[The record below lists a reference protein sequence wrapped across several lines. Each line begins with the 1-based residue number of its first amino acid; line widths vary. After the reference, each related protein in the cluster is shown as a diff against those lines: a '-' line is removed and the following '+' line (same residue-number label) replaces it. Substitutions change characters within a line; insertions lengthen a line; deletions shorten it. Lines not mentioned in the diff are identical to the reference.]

1 MKEIFFDRGLSLCS
15 KNHLQTTVIKKQKEA
30 AMSAEYAEGRFTPDG
45 SKKKVVGVVHAGE
58 WVASQKLVKSPVA
71 RPLLEALE
79 VAQKRNVIG
88 TLQLP
93 VQQVRGYGLEVRE
106 VR

>member
-1 MKEIFFDRGLSLCS
+1 M
-15 KNHLQTTVIKKQKEA
+15 IKKQKEA

-45 SKKKVVGVVHAGE
+45 PKKKVVGVVHAGE
-58 WVASQKLVKSPVA
+58 WVASQKLVKSPVVK
-71 RPLLEALE
+71 PLLQALD

-93 VQQVRGYGLEVRE
+93 VQQVRGYGLEVR
-106 VR
+106 VLR

>member
-1 MKEIFFDRGLSLCS
+1 M
-15 KNHLQTTVIKKQKEA
+15 
-30 AMSAEYAEGRFTPDG
+30 P
-45 SKKKVVGVVHAGE
+45 GE
-58 WVASQKLVKSPVA
+58 WVASQNLVKSPVVK
-71 RPLLEALE
+71 PLLQALD

>member
-1 MKEIFFDRGLSLCS
+1 
-15 KNHLQTTVIKKQKEA
+15 
-30 AMSAEYAEGRFTPDG
+30 MSAEYSEGGFTPDG
-45 SKKKVVGVVHAGE
+45 PKKKVVGVVHAGE

-79 VAQKRNVIG
+79 VLKVAQKRNVIG